1 MHKYDRPRIPFYI
14 APKHSSPLLHNYRLL
29 NNIRNMSQT
38 SQSSSQ
44 RARLVF
50 QAQFLDA
57 EHEEFTA
64 DTAPQLARRST
75 PFSSPPTTSPDHST
89 PALPIPPRLGEL
101 ATPELEGVVANPEA
115 YSERNSAHS
124 SVHLFP
130 PNPTPGFN
138 LAEWLAD
145 VQRDQ
150 NVARATAANIQNF
163 QEELQRGQDP
173 ALGQLAPIPDHLFV
187 GIPIWDAERR
197 QQILG
202 GLEGRH
208 ATRHHHSSSDNTDDI
223 PALEEGEIVE
233 EPEVPPPRLRIHN
246 ESASTLPQYEARGPP
261 LHAHPRPCH
270 PPAKSHSR
278 SKNSSDA
285 QPRDGVHPGGLWVE
299 NLDSWRTNG
308 SYPVTIPEPITGRHD
323 RAPFIRY
330 DLDAESPQIYA
341 TRGRNC
347 REYRFPLKAK
357 PVPYPRPRLTTR
369 QQHLFDS
376 GEEFTTSSTA
386 PSNRK
391 ATSPS
396 PPKYSATATRCTTSS
411 LVRAAWCRQDRLSTT
426 PSGQY
431 EIRRTDS
438 PLPTPTS
445 ESNPTSSRT
454 QSEINS

>member
-1 MHKYDRPRIPFYI
+1 MKVHNVFHADLLSPYRSTSAYGPVDVRPPPEVIEGEEEYEIESIIKAQRRGPKRVLSYLVKWKGYPDSENSWVKQGDLHAPELLKEFYHSAAAGRPMHKYQRPRPLLYI
-14 APKHSSPLLHNYRLL
+14 APKHPSPLLHDYRLL

-44 RARLVF
+44 RRVF

-75 PFSSPPTTSPDHST
+75 PFSSPPRPLPTTRL

-173 ALGQLAPIPDHLFV
+173 ALGQLAPIPDHLFI

-197 QQILG
+197 QQILADWRDAMRPDTTTT
-202 GLEGRH
+202 LLRRH
-208 ATRHHHSSSDNTDDI
+208 QRHPCPRRRRSRRRTR
-223 PALEEGEIVE
+223 
-233 EPEVPPPRLRIHN
+233 
-246 ESASTLPQYEARGPP
+246 
-261 LHAHPRPCH
+261 
-270 PPAKSHSR
+270 
-278 SKNSSDA
+278 
-285 QPRDGVHPGGLWVE
+285 
-299 NLDSWRTNG
+299 
-308 SYPVTIPEPITGRHD
+308 
-323 RAPFIRY
+323 
-330 DLDAESPQIYA
+330 SP
-341 TRGRNC
+341 
-347 REYRFPLKAK
+347 
-357 PVPYPRPRLTTR
+357 
-369 QQHLFDS
+369 
-376 GEEFTTSSTA
+376 STA
-386 PSNRK
+386 P
-391 ATSPS
+391 PH
-396 PPKYSATATRCTTSS
+396 P
-411 LVRAAWCRQDRLSTT
+411 Q
-426 PSGQY
+426 
-431 EIRRTDS
+431 
-438 PLPTPTS
+438 
-445 ESNPTSSRT
+445 
-454 QSEINS
+454 